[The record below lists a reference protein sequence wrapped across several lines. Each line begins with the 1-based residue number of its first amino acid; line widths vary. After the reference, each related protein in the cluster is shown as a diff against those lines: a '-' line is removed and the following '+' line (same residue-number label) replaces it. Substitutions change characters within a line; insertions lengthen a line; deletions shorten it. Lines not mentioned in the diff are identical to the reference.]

1 MIKTLLSW
9 LTKKPKQPTHPW
21 FVYCQ
26 QNPHALGCRIYDV

>member
-1 MIKTLLSW
+1 MIKALLLW
-9 LTKKPKQPTHPW
+9 LSKSKKQTVHPW